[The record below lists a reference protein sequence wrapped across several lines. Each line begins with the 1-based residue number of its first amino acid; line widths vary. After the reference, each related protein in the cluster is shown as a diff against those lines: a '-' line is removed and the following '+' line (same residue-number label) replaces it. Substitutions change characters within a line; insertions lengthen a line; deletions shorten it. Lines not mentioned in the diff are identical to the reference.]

1 MLRNRL
7 ARLSERQ
14 KAEIAAEL
22 REAYDFDPR
31 DPLFGLS
38 KAQIG
43 GPRLERRAVLRLMAA
58 AGTLTAAHLVPGL
71 ASRPAAAQAKRGGT
85 LEGGWSGVSEIRTLD
100 PARIDQVEEFQ
111 ISSNVLSGLTHINRD
126 FVAQPDLAA
135 DWEVSDDGTEYT
147 FHLREGVTFHN
158 GDPFT
163 ADDVVFTFQRSK
175 DPAQSIQTQVLVNVM
190 DAVKVDDLTVRFK
203 LARPQASFL
212 VKTTERASGRALTIV
227 NRRALAELGEAQY
240 GLAPVGT
247 GPFRV
252 AEHVSGQVVRLE
264 AFENYYDPERPK
276 LERVNIRPI
285 VEAEPLAAALEAGD
299 IQIVGGAPVPAE
311 LIERFQSNPDI
322 LVDIAPRPGFY
333 AIYMNPWRDP
343 MRVAD
348 FNKPLEELLKE
359 PGFMVRAALARA
371 LDRERFVEIGNF
383 GYGVPSYGSI
393 NPALGFMYDPAIAEK
408 SKQRYQPDSARELLA
423 GAGFPNGEGMPPLTL
438 SIIPDDRRRGQ
449 VFADIM
455 QRELGVEIKLDAVD
469 VTILGDRRDRL
480 DFDLLVQNS
489 GGDFDP
495 DDGLVDFMTTNSKF
509 NANARDKAKYP
520 FGYFSDKEVD
530 RLVAEQSV
538 TPDPARRRELVQE
551 ANLLTSDKVAAMFVF
566 HPVSPLVLRK
576 EVNFP
581 DESRIPDLRDFD
593 LVTVSS

>member
-1 MLRNRL
+1 MLKNRFAHL
-7 ARLSERQ
+7 TGKQEA
-14 KAEIAAEL
+14 KIADDL

-38 KAQIG
+38 KAQLS
-43 GPRLERRAVLRLMAA
+43 GPRLERRTVLRLMAA
-58 AGTLTAAHLVPGL
+58 AGTLSAAHLVPGL
-71 ASRPAAAQAKRGGT
+71 ASRPASAQQEGGT
-85 LEGGWSGVSEIRTLD
+85 LQGGWSGVSEIRTLD
-100 PARIDQVEEFQ
+100 PARIDQVEQFQ
-111 ISSNVLSGLTHINRD
+111 ISSNVLSGLTHIDGD

-135 DWEVSDDGTEYT
+135 DWTVSDDGTAYT
-147 FHLREGVTFHN
+147 FNLREGVTFHN

-163 ADDVVFTFQRSK
+163 ADDVLFTYRRSK
-175 DPAQSIQTQVLVNVM
+175 DPAQSIHSQVLVNVI
-190 DAVKVDDLTVRFK
+190 DAEKVDDLTVRFR

-212 VKTTERASGRALTIV
+212 VKTTERASGRAMTIV
-227 NRRALAELGEAQY
+227 SRGALEELGESQY
-240 GLAPVGT
+240 GLTPVGT

-252 AEHVSGQVVRLE
+252 AEHTLGQAVRLE
-264 AFENYYDPERPK
+264 AFENYYDPSRPK
-276 LERVNIRPI
+276 LERVDIRPI

-322 LVDIAPRPGFY
+322 VVDMAPRPGFY

-343 MRVAD
+343 MRVPD

-359 PGFMVRAALARA
+359 PGFMVRAALSRA
-371 LDRERFVEIGNF
+371 LDRDRFIEIGNLGF
-383 GYGVPSYGSI
+383 GTPSFGSI
-393 NPALGFMYDPAIAEK
+393 NPALVSMYDPGIAEK
-408 SKQRYQPDSARELLA
+408 SEQRYQPDSARQLLA
-423 GAGFPNGEGMPPLTL
+423 DAGFPDGEGMRPLVFTV
-438 SIIPDDRRRGQ
+438 IADERRRGQ

-455 QRELGVEIKLDAVD
+455 QRELGVKIELDMVD
-469 VTILGDRRDRL
+469 VTIVGDRRDRL

-495 DDGLVDFMTTNSKF
+495 DDGLVDFMTTESKF
-509 NANARDKAKYP
+509 NAHSRDKEKYP
-520 FGYFSDKEVD
+520 FGYFSDQEVD

-538 TPDPARRRELVQE
+538 TPDPERRRELVQQ
-551 ANLLTSDKVAAMFVF
+551 ANLLTSNKVAAMFVF
-566 HPVSPLVLRK
+566 HPVSPLVTRK

-581 DESRIPDLRDFD
+581 AESRIPDLVDLD

>member
-1 MLRNRL
+1 MLRNRV
-7 ARLSERQ
+7 AQLSERQ
-14 KAEIAAEL
+14 KAEIAEEL
-22 REAYDFDPR
+22 REAYEFDPR

-38 KAQIG
+38 KAQLG

-71 ASRPAAAQAKRGGT
+71 VSRPAVAQAKRGGI

-100 PARIDQVEEFQ
+100 PARIDQVEQFQ

-126 FVAQPDLAA
+126 FVAQPDIAA

-158 GDPFT
+158 GDPLT

-175 DPAQSIQTQVLVNVM
+175 DPAQSIHTQVLVNVL

-227 NRRALAELGEAQY
+227 NRRALSELGEAQY
-240 GLAPVGT
+240 GLTPVGT

-252 AEHVSGQVVRLE
+252 AEHVSGQVLRLA

-276 LERVNIRPI
+276 LEGVNIRPI

-311 LIERFQSNPDI
+311 LIERFEANPEI
-322 LVDIAPRPGFY
+322 LVDIQPRPGFY

-343 MRVAD
+343 MRVED
-348 FNKPLEELLKE
+348 FNKPLDELLKE

-371 LDRERFVEIGNF
+371 LDRERFVEVGNF

-438 SIIPDDRRRGQ
+438 TIVPDDRRRGQ
-449 VFADIM
+449 VLADIM

-495 DDGLVDFMTTNSKF
+495 DDGLVDFMTTDSKF

-520 FGYFSDKEVD
+520 FGYFSDQEVD

-538 TPDPARRRELVQE
+538 TPDPQRRRELVQE

-581 DESRIPDLRDFD
+581 AESRIPDLRDFD
-593 LVTVSS
+593 LVTLSS

>member
-1 MLRNRL
+1 MLKNRFAHL
-7 ARLSERQ
+7 TGKQAA
-14 KAEIAAEL
+14 KIAGDL

-38 KAQIG
+38 KAQLS
-43 GPRLERRAVLRLMAA
+43 GPRLERRTVLRLMAA
-58 AGTLTAAHLVPGL
+58 AGTLSAAHLVPGL
-71 ASRPAAAQAKRGGT
+71 ASRPASAQQEGGT
-85 LEGGWSGVSEIRTLD
+85 LQGGWSGVSEIRTLD
-100 PARIDQVEEFQ
+100 PARIDQVEQFQ
-111 ISSNVLSGLTHINRD
+111 ISSNVLSGLTHIDRD

-135 DWEVSDDGTEYT
+135 DWTVSDDGTAYT
-147 FHLREGVTFHN
+147 FNLREGVTFHN

-163 ADDVVFTFQRSK
+163 ADDVLFTYRRSK
-175 DPAQSIQTQVLVNVM
+175 DPAQSIHSQVLVNVV
-190 DAVKVDDLTVRFK
+190 DAEKVDDLTVRFR

-212 VKTTERASGRALTIV
+212 VKTTERASGRAMTIV
-227 NRRALAELGEAQY
+227 SRGALEELGESQY
-240 GLAPVGT
+240 GLTPVGT

-252 AEHVSGQVVRLE
+252 AEHTLGQAVRLE
-264 AFENYYDPERPK
+264 AFENYYDPSRPK
-276 LERVNIRPI
+276 LERVDIRPI

-322 LVDIAPRPGFY
+322 VVDMAPRPGFY

-343 MRVAD
+343 MRVPD

-371 LDRERFVEIGNF
+371 LDRDRFIEIGNLGF
-383 GYGVPSYGSI
+383 GTPSFGSI
-393 NPALGFMYDPAIAEK
+393 NPALVSMYDPGIAEK
-408 SKQRYQPDSARELLA
+408 SEQRYQPDSARQLLA
-423 GAGFPNGEGMPPLTL
+423 DAGFPDGQGMRPLVFT
-438 SIIPDDRRRGQ
+438 IIADERRRGQ
-449 VFADIM
+449 VLADIM
-455 QRELGVEIKLDAVD
+455 QRELGVKIELDMVD
-469 VTILGDRRDRL
+469 VTIVGDRRDRL

-495 DDGLVDFMTTNSKF
+495 DDGLVDFMTTESKF
-509 NANARDKAKYP
+509 NAHSRDKDKYP
-520 FGYFSDKEVD
+520 FGYFSDDEVD

-538 TPDPARRRELVQE
+538 TPDPERRRELVQQ
-551 ANLLTSDKVAAMFVF
+551 ANLLTSNKVAAMFVF
-566 HPVSPLVLRK
+566 HPVSPLVTRK

-581 DESRIPDLRDFD
+581 AESRIPDLVDLD

>member
-1 MLRNRL
+1 MLRNRVAQL
-7 ARLSERQ
+7 TERQ
-14 KAEIAAEL
+14 RAKIAAEL
-22 REAYDFDPR
+22 REAYDYDPR

-38 KAQIG
+38 KAQLS

-71 ASRPAAAQAKRGGT
+71 APRGAVAQEKRGGT

-100 PARIDQVEEFQ
+100 PARIDQVEQFQ
-111 ISSNVLSGLTHINRD
+111 ISSNVLSGLTHINPE
-126 FVAQPDLAA
+126 FVAQPDIAA

-175 DPAQSIQTQVLVNVM
+175 DPAQSIHTQVLVNVL
-190 DAVKVDDLTVRFK
+190 DAIKVDDLTVRFK
-203 LARPQASFL
+203 LERPQASFL

-227 NRRALAELGEAQY
+227 NRRALEELGEAQY
-240 GLAPVGT
+240 GLTPVGT

-311 LIERFQSNPDI
+311 LIERFEANPDI

-343 MRVAD
+343 MRVPD

-393 NPALGFMYDPAIAEK
+393 NPALGFMYDPGIAEK

-438 SIIPDDRRRGQ
+438 TIIPDDRRRGQ

-495 DDGLVDFMTTNSKF
+495 DDGLVDFMTTDSKF

-520 FGYFSDKEVD
+520 FGYFSENEVD

-538 TPDPARRRELVQE
+538 TPAPERRRQLVQE

-581 DESRIPDLRDFD
+581 AESRIPDLRDFD

>member
-1 MLRNRL
+1 MLKNRFAHL
-7 ARLSERQ
+7 TGKQEA
-14 KAEIAAEL
+14 KIADDL

-38 KAQIG
+38 KAQLS
-43 GPRLERRAVLRLMAA
+43 GPRLERRTVLRLMAA
-58 AGTLTAAHLVPGL
+58 AGTLSAAHLVPGL
-71 ASRPAAAQAKRGGT
+71 ASRPASAQQEGGT
-85 LEGGWSGVSEIRTLD
+85 LQGGWSGVSEIRTLD
-100 PARIDQVEEFQ
+100 PARIDQVEQFQ
-111 ISSNVLSGLTHINRD
+111 ISSNVLSGLTHIDGD

-135 DWEVSDDGTEYT
+135 DWTVSDDGTAYT
-147 FHLREGVTFHN
+147 FNLREGVTFHN

-163 ADDVVFTFQRSK
+163 ADDVLFTYRRSK
-175 DPAQSIQTQVLVNVM
+175 DPAQSIHSQVLVNVV
-190 DAVKVDDLTVRFK
+190 DAEKVDDLTVRFR

-212 VKTTERASGRALTIV
+212 VKTTERASGRAMTIV
-227 NRRALAELGEAQY
+227 SRGALEELGESQY
-240 GLAPVGT
+240 GLTPVGT

-252 AEHVSGQVVRLE
+252 AEHTLGQAVRLE
-264 AFENYYDPERPK
+264 AFENYYDPSRPK
-276 LERVNIRPI
+276 LERVDIRPI

-322 LVDIAPRPGFY
+322 VVDMAPRPGFY

-343 MRVAD
+343 MRVPD

-359 PGFMVRAALARA
+359 PGFMVRAALSRA
-371 LDRERFVEIGNF
+371 LDRDRFIEIGNLGF
-383 GYGVPSYGSI
+383 GTPSFGSI
-393 NPALGFMYDPAIAEK
+393 NPALVSMYDPGIAEK
-408 SKQRYQPDSARELLA
+408 SEQRYQPDSARQLLA
-423 GAGFPNGEGMPPLTL
+423 DAGFPDGEGMRPLVFTV
-438 SIIPDDRRRGQ
+438 IADERRRGQ

-455 QRELGVEIKLDAVD
+455 QRELGVKIELDMVD
-469 VTILGDRRDRL
+469 VTIVGDRRDRL

-495 DDGLVDFMTTNSKF
+495 DDGLVDFMTTESKF
-509 NANARDKAKYP
+509 NAHSRDKEKYP
-520 FGYFSDKEVD
+520 FGYFSDQEVD

-538 TPDPARRRELVQE
+538 TPDPERRRELVQQ
-551 ANLLTSDKVAAMFVF
+551 ANLLTSNKVAAMFVF
-566 HPVSPLVLRK
+566 HPVSPLVTRK

-581 DESRIPDLRDFD
+581 AESRIPDLVDLD